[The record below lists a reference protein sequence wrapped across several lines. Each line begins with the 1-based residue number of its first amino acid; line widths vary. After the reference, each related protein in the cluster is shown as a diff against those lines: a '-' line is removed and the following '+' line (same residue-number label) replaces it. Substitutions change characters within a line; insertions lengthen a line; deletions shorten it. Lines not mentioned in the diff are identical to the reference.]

1 MRGVRMLASDNKAD
15 SAREC
20 NEIKAKDTHQ
30 KQPPSLTE
38 DIIGV
43 NISER
48 KSGREDE
55 KAKKRELVS
64 PTRGRNWY
72 CSRVG
77 WGIAPRLEHMFL
89 LAGYCK

>member
-1 MRGVRMLASDNKAD
+1 MRDVRMLASDNKAD
-15 SAREC
+15 SGREC

-48 KSGREDE
+48 KSGRERM
-55 KAKKRELVS
+55 KKRKKRELVS

-72 CSRVG
+72 CST
-77 WGIAPRLEHMFL
+77 
-89 LAGYCK
+89 